1 MPRFLIGF
9 LGLVLFGAIVWD
21 AIETVL
27 VPRRIGRRF
36 RLTRGFYIVTWR
48 AWRALVAPV
57 RRVARREA
65 ILGVFGPLSL
75 VMLLAFWAG
84 GLILA
89 FTLMEWAV
97 QTPGEM
103 ARRGFPLLLYMSGE
117 TFFTLGYGD
126 FTPGSPL
133 GRLLS
138 VLESGLGF
146 GFLGTVVGYLP
157 TMYSAFSER
166 EIEIS
171 LMDAHAGSPPTA
183 AEFLRRNPPDDGH
196 GICAEKLRMW
206 ERWAAQLLETHISY
220 PQLAYYR
227 SQHLNQSWLG
237 TLTTILDST
246 AAILARG
253 GNGEHVQAHHTFAM
267 ARHALVDIT
276 QIFFRRYRPPG
287 RTRMS
292 DEQLRAIRSAVA
304 ASGGA
309 PVSPA
314 EFEQRL
320 AALRLLYEPYAQ
332 ALAAYLLLE
341 LPPWAHLEPRRDNWE
356 RGPWDRML
364 PGTEEALR
372 REDHY

>member
-1 MPRFLIGF
+1 MPRFLIGI
-9 LGLVLFGAIVWD
+9 LGLVLLGAIVWD

-48 AWRALVAPV
+48 IWRALVAPV
-57 RRVARREA
+57 RRPARREA

-75 VMLLAFWAG
+75 VMLLGCWAL
-84 GLILA
+84 GLIVA
-89 FTLMEWAV
+89 FALMAWAV
-97 QTPGEM
+97 QTRGEM
-103 ARRGFPLLLYMSGE
+103 AHRGFPLLLYMSGE

-126 FTPGSPL
+126 FTPGSVV

-138 VLESGLGF
+138 VMEAGLGF

-166 EIEIS
+166 EIEIT

-183 AEFLRRNPPDDGH
+183 AEFLRRNPPGTR
-196 GICAEKLRMW
+196 GCEERLRTW

-246 AAILARG
+246 AAVLARA
-253 GNGEHVQAHHTFAM
+253 GNGDTGPAHATFAM

-276 QIFFRRYRPPG
+276 QIFFQNYRPPANS
-287 RTRMS
+287 RMS
-292 DEQLRAIRSAVA
+292 EEQMALLRGAIA
-304 ASGGA
+304 AIGGA
-309 PVSPA
+309 SVSPA
-314 EFEQRL
+314 AFEDRL
-320 AALRLLYEPYAQ
+320 AELRILYEPYAQ
-332 ALAAYLLLE
+332 ALAEFLLIG

-364 PGTEEALR
+364 PRTEEALR
-372 REDHY
+372 HEEHY

>member
-1 MPRFLIGF
+1 MPRFLVGF
-9 LGLVLFGAIVWD
+9 LGLVLLGAIVWD

-48 AWRALVAPV
+48 IWRALVAPV
-57 RRVARREA
+57 GRRARREA

-75 VMLLAFWAG
+75 VMLLGFWAL

-89 FTLMEWAV
+89 FACMAWAV

-126 FTPGSPL
+126 FTPGSVL
-133 GRLLS
+133 GRFLS
-138 VLESGLGF
+138 VMESGLGF

-171 LMDAHAGSPPTA
+171 LLDALAGSPPTA
-183 AEFLRRNPPDDGH
+183 VEFLRRNPPGT
-196 GICAEKLRMW
+196 GGCEERLRTW

-237 TLTTILDST
+237 TLTVILDST
-246 AAILARG
+246 AAVLAREADG
-253 GNGEHVQAHHTFAM
+253 AAGHAHATFAM
-267 ARHALVDIT
+267 ARHALVDIS
-276 QIFFRRYRPPG
+276 QIFLQGYRPPAG
-287 RTRMS
+287 SRMS
-292 DEQLRAIRSAVA
+292 DAQMSALRDAIA

-309 PVSPA
+309 RVSPA
-314 EFEQRL
+314 AFERRL
-320 AALRLLYEPYAQ
+320 AELRLLYEPYAQ
-332 ALAAYLLLE
+332 ALAAFLLIE

-364 PGTEEALR
+364 PGTEQALR
-372 REDHY
+372 HDEHN